1 MGSSIIAQTET
12 RSSGTKSK
20 QSNVSN
26 NTALDSYFLFFTF
39 FFFSCSSLV
48 GGKRDEN
55 LTVSQRDNDHRE
67 RDTSSPTEM
76 ICEVHTSLPLC
87 RHVTASQVM
96 GGSTEAHQPS
106 GLGLVT
112 ISSSLLVN
120 QPIRDFSYHPIATL
134 SLSLFSQ
141 FTLFSPVVPVPR

>member
-1 MGSSIIAQTET
+1 MDSSIIAQTET

-39 FFFSCSSLV
+39 FSFFFFSCSSLV

-55 LTVSQRDNDHRE
+55 KSHYPSGTMTTE
-67 RDTSSPTEM
+67 RDTTPPAEM
-76 ICEVHTSLPLC
+76 FCEVHTSLPLC
-87 RHVTASQVM
+87 RYVTASQVM

-120 QPIRDFSYHPIATL
+120 
-134 SLSLFSQ
+134 
-141 FTLFSPVVPVPR
+141 